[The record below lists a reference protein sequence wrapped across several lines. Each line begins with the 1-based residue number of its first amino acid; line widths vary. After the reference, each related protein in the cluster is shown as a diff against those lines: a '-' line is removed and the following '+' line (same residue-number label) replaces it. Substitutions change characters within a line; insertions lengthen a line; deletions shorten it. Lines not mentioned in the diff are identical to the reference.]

1 MLDKTLQDAIVN
13 KGRSFLRGVDLSDPI
28 GAAFVSDQELRL
40 PQPPLVKAAATMP
53 ETHIRLPEP
62 ESTPLAESDLTELL
76 RSRRSC
82 RGYGD
87 APLTLQQLSYLLWA
101 GQGITGIKG
110 KGYATM
116 RTVPSGGARHPFE
129 TYLLCRNVAGLEPG
143 AYHYL
148 PMEHALEY
156 LGAVGAMSETISAAL
171 LEQKWAARAGAVFFW
186 SVVPYRAEWR
196 YGIRAHRTI
205 LMDVGH
211 VGQDHYLAA
220 TALGLG
226 TCAVAAF
233 DDPLCSRLFGLD
245 GKEEFII
252 YAAPVG
258 SRRGGGAPHLPPE
271 GLQTNGLLH

>member
-40 PQPPLVKAAATMP
+40 PQPPLVKAAAAMP

-87 APLTLQQLSYLLWA
+87 APLTLQQVSYLLWA

-156 LGAVGAMSETISAAL
+156 LGAVEAMSETISAAL

-211 VGQDHYLAA
+211 VGQNHYLAA

-233 DDPLCSRLFGLD
+233 DDPLCSRLFELD

-258 SRRGGGAPHLPPE
+258 SRRGGWSAALTP
-271 GLQTNGLLH
+271 

>member
-1 MLDKTLQDAIVN
+1 M
-13 KGRSFLRGVDLSDPI
+13 
-28 GAAFVSDQELRL
+28 
-40 PQPPLVKAAATMP
+40 
-53 ETHIRLPEP
+53 
-62 ESTPLAESDLTELL
+62 
-76 RSRRSC
+76 
-82 RGYGD
+82 
-87 APLTLQQLSYLLWA
+87 TLQQLSYLLWA

-110 KGYATM
+110 ENYATM

-156 LGAVGAMSETISAAL
+156 LGAVEAMSETISAAL
-171 LEQKWAARAGAVFFW
+171 LEQKWAARAGVVFFW

-205 LMDVGH
+205 LIDAGH
-211 VGQDHYLAA
+211 VGQNHYLAA

-226 TCAVAAF
+226 TCTVAAF

-245 GKEEFII
+245 GREEFII
-252 YAAPVG
+252 YAASAGNRQRV
-258 SRRGGGAPHLPPE
+258 GAPRCTPK
-271 GLQTNGLLH
+271 GLQTDM